1 MMNDL
6 IIVIPT
12 FASILSL
19 VVALLKI
26 YFNYKKTMIEIEKIK
41 RENALVVEGLL
52 ACLEVLSKNFDDSDF
67 YLNKTKNKLKNS
79 IFEQLKGGDTF
90 LK

>member
-67 YLNKTKNKLKNS
+67 YLNTTKNKLKNS
-79 IFEQLKGGDTF
+79 IFEQLKGDDTF

>member
-6 IIVIPT
+6 IIVFPT

-19 VVALLKI
+19 VAAFLKI

-41 RENALVVEGLL
+41 REQALVVEGLL

-79 IFEQLKGGDTF
+79 IFEQLKGDDTF

>member
-6 IIVIPT
+6 IVILPT
-12 FASILSL
+12 FASIFSL
-19 VVALLKI
+19 VVAIVKI

-52 ACLEVLSKNFDDSDF
+52 ACLEVLSKNFDDGDF

-79 IFEQLKGGDTF
+79 IFEQLKGDDTF
-90 LK
+90 LR

>member
-6 IIVIPT
+6 LIVIPT

-26 YFNYKKTMIEIEKIK
+26 YFNYKKTMTEIEKIK

-79 IFEQLKGGDTF
+79 IFEQLKGDDTF

>member
-1 MMNDL
+1 MTNKDL
-6 IIVIPT
+6 VN
-12 FASILSL
+12 FCKEAANL
-19 VVALLKI
+19 
-26 YFNYKKTMIEIEKIK
+26 YKKTMIEIEKIK

-79 IFEQLKGGDTF
+79 IFEQLKGDDTF

>member
-79 IFEQLKGGDTF
+79 IFEQLKGDDTF